1 MVEKGA
7 DLRVVNDADQRDA
20 LPGGKDQRMQPHGD
34 HERHAVYQGKNL
46 TAGVARL
53 NRKVWTAQPFCHGMG
68 SRCIRF
74 FLHQTEEGNQAIF
87 AAGVFRRCG
96 EGGNPFLKTLP
107 CPQRQ
112 HDIVPAFLQTAAQ
125 QITARGVRRKRLAQ

>member
-1 MVEKGA
+1 MSKDIINEA
-7 DLRVVNDADQRDA
+7 DELQEDPVLDETEDT
-20 LPGGKDQRMQPHGD
+20 LEP
-34 HERHAVYQGKNL
+34 EEE
-46 TAGVARL
+46 
-53 NRKVWTAQPFCHGMG
+53 
-68 SRCIRF
+68 
-74 FLHQTEEGNQAIF
+74 TEEGNQAIF